1 MSKPI
6 YTPVQLLQ
14 VFNSGK
20 PCGWL
25 GQSRQGFWFHYASNN
40 PAQHWVSLLMPPSQN
55 FYQQAE
61 LFPVF
66 AQYLPSNA
74 GSEVSIDS
82 PLAFLHQFNGK
93 QLGALSFANPD
104 NPFVKQPLR
113 IPPPLLPGQSALI
126 AQQTR
131 KNIADT
137 LVHHESVW
145 PTVQTLQTIKKKADP
160 QNRLQAL
167 RWALEAKCAANLVWH
182 PRPDI
187 DTYQQQLLG
196 FEPLSSVLNLNK
208 QQYWALTQQPHRLE
222 LVLAE
227 VARTYCKNA
236 ASEIALI
243 QQLLPLVHAGNI
255 QVYLVYS
262 HGSQRENAE
271 RPTVIGFEYL
281 TAKY

>member
-6 YTPVQLLQ
+6 STPVQLLQ

-25 GQSRQGFWFHYASNN
+25 GQSKQGFWFHYASNN

-55 FYQQAE
+55 FYQHAK

-66 AQYLPSNA
+66 AQYLPSDT
-74 GSEVSIDS
+74 GSEISIDS

-104 NPFVKQPLR
+104 NPLVKQPLR

-167 RWALEAKCAANLVWH
+167 RWALEAENINGLVWH
-182 PRPDI
+182 PRPDMN
-187 DTYQQQLLG
+187 TYQQQLLG
-196 FEPLSSVLNLNK
+196 FEPLTSILNLNR
-208 QQYWALTQQPHRLE
+208 QQFKELTEHPSKLAL
-222 LVLAE
+222 VMAE

-243 QQLLPLVHAGNI
+243 QQLLPLLRTGNI
-255 QVYLVYS
+255 QAHLVYS
-262 HGSQRENAE
+262 HGNQRENADQ
-271 RPTVIGFEYL
+271 PTVIGFDYL
-281 TAKY
+281 TAK